1 MSSVP
6 PIPAIETRGEMPAWR
21 WLAASLGLMVLLA
34 GVSILLAW
42 RLDIYGILRDPAGR
56 QLITSEHERKAKY
69 LLNQAYV
76 PANYDALIIGASA
89 SVNWHGEY
97 LTGYR
102 FYNESVEGGDASE
115 ERKLVETVLADGNY
129 DQVPFAKV
137 LQILHRYNG
146 IERAQQRAQAFTDK
160 ARAIIGGLLVSVVVT
175 VFLVPCVYLL
185 AHGAAPAAAA
195 EERS

>member
-115 ERKLVETVLADGNY
+115 ERKLVEQALPRGHFRVALVGLYPRITGLHLLQDG
-129 DQVPFAKV
+129 F
-137 LQILHRYNG
+137 
-146 IERAQQRAQAFTDK
+146 ERVNRTEALGSLSSLGSAGTRPRFSNFCT
-160 ARAIIGGLLVSVVVT
+160 
-175 VFLVPCVYLL
+175 
-185 AHGAAPAAAA
+185 
-195 EERS
+195 